1 VNNDEYAERI
11 PIQALHRTSGTS
23 MDDLKFALRQL
34 RKSPGFTVL
43 AVMTLAL
50 GIGLNTAIFSLINDL
65 FLRGLPFKEPG
76 RVLHMYSNIKDRN
89 LLEIGVSAPR
99 YQHYRDGQ
107 TMFDGFGAENTIPFT
122 LTGLGDS
129 VQLFGGKVT
138 SNYFDVLGVRP
149 IRGRN
154 FLRQEE
160 DTADVAMVTENF
172 WQKRMG
178 GDANVIGRSITLD
191 GVPHTIV
198 GVLPNLPFSWTGP
211 NAEVWTTKP
220 FVIPG
225 FSYERMMRGT
235 GFLRVVGRL
244 KPGMTS
250 EQARAALPSLDQSY
264 RSQYPDK
271 IDSSATMS
279 LKTLPE
285 DVVGNLRPA
294 FATLLAAVAFVLL
307 IACSNVANLLLVRF
321 TGRRREIALRMAL
334 GASRASVLRLFIFE
348 SLLVSV
354 LAGVVGTALA
364 WQLVPFVPK
373 MAANFLPF
381 DPATGVSLS
390 LPVLGFTIALSIL
403 TGVAMGIYPALQS
416 SRADLVDGLK
426 EGGRG
431 TSGSVH
437 QQRFR
442 KILVGAQVALS
453 VTLLAGAALL
463 ITSFVQLSRQNI
475 GFRAEN
481 LWIGLVTLPQA
492 QYPDP
497 ATRQR
502 FVEQT
507 LAALHAIPTLQS
519 STISG
524 DIPLLAGAGGAT
536 LYSRSDGEILPVDK
550 RASAASHD
558 VAPDYFKT
566 WGVPILAGRDFDQHD
581 VADHQ
586 NVVLISQAG
595 ARKVFGNEN
604 PIGKTL
610 LVTALSVPAEIVGV
624 VGDVRTRKVAEPD
637 DMEFYRPWAQEN
649 FPFAVVAVRS
659 NLRVDAVTKLVQS
672 ALNTVDPGLAIA
684 IPQSMDKIV
693 AQALGQ
699 ARLMMWL
706 LGIFA
711 GAALLLAAVGIYGA
725 VAYTV
730 EQRTGE
736 IGVRMALGAQTMDV
750 LRLVV
755 AQGMKPVIIGLAA
768 GLVAALALGRLLT
781 SQLYQISAHN
791 PLVLTATVLILGT
804 AALLACLLPARRA
817 ALLDPIQALRVE

>member
-1 VNNDEYAERI
+1 MNDIR
-11 PIQALHRTSGTS
+11 
-23 MDDLKFALRQL
+23 FALRQL
-34 RKSPGFTVL
+34 RKTPGFTLL
-43 AVMTLAL
+43 ALLTLAL

-76 RVLHMYSNIKDRN
+76 RVLHMFSNAKDRN
-89 LLEIGVSAPR
+89 LLEIAVSAPK
-99 YQHYRDGQ
+99 YQHCRDGQ
-107 TMFDGFGAENTIPFT
+107 TIFDGFGAENLNAFI
-122 LTGLGDS
+122 LTGLGDP

-154 FLRQEE
+154 FLPQEQ
-160 DTADVAMVTENF
+160 DAADVAMVTENF

-211 NAEVWTTKP
+211 NAEIWTTKP

-244 KPGMTS
+244 KPGMTIDR
-250 EQARAALPSLDQSY
+250 ARAALPSLDQSY
-264 RSQYPDK
+264 RTQYPGK
-271 IDSSATMS
+271 IDSSSTMS

-285 DVVGNLRPA
+285 DVTGNLRSA

-321 TGRRREIALRMAL
+321 SGRRREIALRMAL
-334 GASRASVLRLFIFE
+334 GASRASVLRLFILE
-348 SLLVSV
+348 SLLLSI
-354 LAGVVGTALA
+354 LAGAVGAGLA
-364 WQLVPFVPK
+364 WELVPLVPK

-381 DPATGVSLS
+381 DPTTPIGLS
-390 LPVLGFTIALSIL
+390 LPVLGFTIAVSIL
-403 TGVAMGIYPALQS
+403 TGVAMGIYPAWQS

-431 TSGSVH
+431 TSGSVRQH
-437 QQRFR
+437 RFR
-442 KILVGAQVALS
+442 KVLVSAQVALS
-453 VTLLAGAALL
+453 VTLVAGAALL

-481 LWIGLVTLPQA
+481 LWVGLVTLPQA
-492 QYPDP
+492 QYPDA

-507 LAALHAIPTLQS
+507 LAALHLVPALQNA
-519 STISG
+519 TISG
-524 DIPLLAGAGGAT
+524 DIPLLAGGGNAT
-536 LYSRSDGEILPVDK
+536 LYTRSDGEILPVDK
-550 RASAASHD
+550 RASAPSHD
-558 VAPDYFKT
+558 AAPDYFKT
-566 WGVPILAGRDFDQHD
+566 WGIPILAGRDFDEHD
-581 VADHQ
+581 VADHR

-595 ARKVFGNEN
+595 AKKVFGNEN

-610 LVTALSVPAEIVGV
+610 LVTSASTPVEIIGV
-624 VGDVRTRKVAEPD
+624 VGDVRSRRVAEPN

-659 NLRVDAVTKLVQS
+659 GLRVDAVTKLVQS

-699 ARLMMWL
+699 ARLMTWL

-711 GAALLLAAVGIYGA
+711 GAALLLATVGIYGA

-750 LRLVV
+750 LRLIVN
-755 AQGMKPVIIGLAA
+755 QGMRPVIFGLVVGLA
-768 GLVAALALGRLLT
+768 AALALGRLIT
-781 SQLYQISAHN
+781 SQLYQTSAHN
-791 PLVLTATVLILGT
+791 PVLLAATMSILGL
-804 AALLACLLPARRA
+804 AAFFACVFPARRA
-817 ALLDPIQALRVE
+817 ALIDPVQALRSE